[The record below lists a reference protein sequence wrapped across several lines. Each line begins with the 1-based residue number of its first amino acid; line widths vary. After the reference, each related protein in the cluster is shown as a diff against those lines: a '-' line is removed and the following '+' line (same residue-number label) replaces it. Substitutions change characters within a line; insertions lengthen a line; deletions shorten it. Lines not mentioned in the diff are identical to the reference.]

1 MGILRN
7 DKKDYRINTI
17 IPAVPVCDAE
27 NLTFPGI
34 TDTMNNVIV
43 WMNCKNHCKGE
54 SEHV

>member
-17 IPAVPVCDAE
+17 IPAVPVCGAE

-43 WMNCKNHCKGE
+43 WMNCKNHRKGE

>member
-17 IPAVPVCDAE
+17 ISAVPVCGAE
-27 NLTFPGI
+27 NLTVPGI